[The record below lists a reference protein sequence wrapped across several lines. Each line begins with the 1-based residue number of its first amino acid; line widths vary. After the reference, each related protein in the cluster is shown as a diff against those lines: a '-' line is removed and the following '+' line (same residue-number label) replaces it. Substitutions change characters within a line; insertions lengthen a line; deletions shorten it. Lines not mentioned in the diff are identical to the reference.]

1 MYGTEAGF
9 TAYAQERGYIVP
21 AGDVGAALHR
31 ATTYIDG
38 TYGARF
44 LGIPTDGL
52 VQVDAWPRTGVP
64 GVASDAIPA
73 KVEYAAY
80 EAALAE
86 LKQTG
91 SLSRT
96 VDPSRLV
103 KRQKV
108 DTIEREFFEPG
119 KDVAAVATP
128 ILTIIEGL
136 LSPFLMVETSNLF
149 LRSIGR

>member
-9 TAYAQERGYIVP
+9 TAYATARGYTVP
-21 AGDVGAALHR
+21 AGNIGAALLR

-38 TYGARF
+38 VYGVRF
-44 LGIPTDGL
+44 LGIQTDGL
-52 VQVDAWPRTGVP
+52 VQLDEWPRTGVS
-64 GVASDAIPA
+64 GVPTDEVPA
-73 KVEYAAY
+73 RVENATY

-86 LKQTG
+86 LRTPG
-91 SLSRT
+91 SLSVT
-96 VDPSRLV
+96 VDPARRV

-119 KDVAAVATP
+119 SDVAGSATP

-136 LSPFLMVETSNLF
+136 LSPFLIVETSGLI